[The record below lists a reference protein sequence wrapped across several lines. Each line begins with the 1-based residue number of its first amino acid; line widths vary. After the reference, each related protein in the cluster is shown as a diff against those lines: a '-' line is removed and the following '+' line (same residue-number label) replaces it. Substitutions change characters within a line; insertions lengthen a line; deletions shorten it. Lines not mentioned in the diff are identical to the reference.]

1 MAEAVL
7 RKAISSSP
15 HASSRALDRVF
26 FTAMILV
33 LWAIIL
39 FGFAK
44 TYFLAGMVRAPLPN
58 LLIHLHGAAYTLWMI
73 LLLVQT
79 TLISTGKIKIHRTL
93 GMITF
98 GLAVLMVVL
107 GVLSGIDAMRR
118 GVAPL
123 GLDAQTFAVI
133 SLSDMVCFSG
143 LVLFAYRTR
152 FQAELHKRFILISS
166 FALMGAGVGRWPIHI
181 LQTHPP
187 LQIIVPACLVLVLA
201 GFDLLQLHRV
211 SKATIFGGGGLLVV
225 HLVRVPIG
233 LSPAWHAFTSF
244 LLRP

>member
-7 RKAISSSP
+7 RKVISSNP
-15 HASSRALDRVF
+15 HASNQVLDRIF
-26 FTAMILV
+26 FTVMTLV

-58 LLIHLHGAAYTLWMI
+58 LLIHLHGAAFTLWMI

-79 TLISTGKIKIHRTL
+79 TLISTRKVKIHRTL

-118 GVAPL
+118 GTAPL

-133 SLSDMVCFSG
+133 SLSDMVCFSA
-143 LVLFAYRTR
+143 LVFLAYRTR

-166 FALMGAGVGRWPIHI
+166 FALMGAGVGRWPIHF
-181 LQTHPP
+181 LQTHPQA
-187 LQIIVPACLVLVLA
+187 QIGVPLVLLLALA

-211 SKATIFGGGGLLVV
+211 SRATLFGGGGLLIV

-233 LSPAWHAFTSF
+233 LTPAWHAFTSY
-244 LLRP
+244 LLRH